1 MVLMFGGNG
10 RRMYTVAAME
20 EVVLRGDGVWWWG
33 WICNSTNNQKRYKEG
48 NSRYSFKWRAYENK
62 L

>member
-10 RRMYTVAAME
+10 RRVYMVAAME
-20 EVVLRGDGVWWWG
+20 VVVLRGDGVWWWG
-33 WICNSTNNQKRYKEG
+33 WICNSTNNQKRYKEVRKQQIQFQAEG
-48 NSRYSFKWRAYENK
+48 

>member
-10 RRMYTVAAME
+10 RRVYMVAAME
-20 EVVLRGDGVWWWG
+20 VVVLSGDGVWWWE
-33 WICNSTNNQKRYKEG
+33 WICNSTNDQKRYKEVRKQQIQFQAEG
-48 NSRYSFKWRAYENK
+48 